1 MRRSALVLTLAV
13 VILGGCEKPSAEMDR
28 ESQEA
33 YAPAMQPELFMIDP
47 AAEATAEAPLDAEP
61 GVEDAPVV
69 AAPAPPRTH
78 RVVKGDS
85 LFALARCYYDDARR
99 WKDIYEANRDRLS
112 SPDSLRIDQVLV
124 IP

>member
-13 VILGGCEKPSAEMDR
+13 VIPCGCEKPAAEMDL

-33 YAPAMQPELFMIDP
+33 YAPEVQPELFMVDP
-47 AAEATAEAPLDAEP
+47 AEEMIAEAPVNADP
-61 GVEDAPVV
+61 GAEDAPVV
-69 AAPAPPRTH
+69 VAPAPPRTH
-78 RVVKGDS
+78 RVVQGDS
-85 LFALARCYYDDARR
+85 LYALARCYYDDARR

-112 SPDSLRIDQVLV
+112 TPDLLRIDQVLV